1 MCLPSCVFR
10 DLGGPALAPDIKKDI
25 NMFQLEGY
33 AQHYFRTVKKGLF
46 KRTVPVR
53 ELLVW
58 SKVQRRFTHAL
69 TCAQV
74 SVKRAARITLAF
86 SHFF

>member
-1 MCLPSCVFR
+1 VCAFDR
-10 DLGGPALAPDIKKDI
+10 DLGGPALDPDIKKEI

-53 ELLVW
+53 DLLVW
-58 SKVQRRFTHAL
+58 SKVTHAP
-69 TCAQV
+69 
-74 SVKRAARITLAF
+74 SRFSAADILACLALW
-86 SHFF
+86 SHTHWLGNC

>member
-1 MCLPSCVFR
+1 MLIGRTSCTCR
-10 DLGGPALAPDIKKDI
+10 DLGGPALSPDIKKDI

-58 SKVQRRFTHAL
+58 SKVLRAGSRLTAPPRLAHA
-69 TCAQV
+69 Q
-74 SVKRAARITLAF
+74 LA
-86 SHFF
+86 